1 MELDWAGIGAL
12 VALALAVTVTAHVL
26 WTRDEPR
33 GAFGWIGLAWLAP
46 LIGAALYVVFGI
58 NRIHRRGR
66 AIRAVRRLKREPT
79 HDAVPPAVL
88 TSRFPKTPQL
98 AALARAVETV
108 TKRPLVDG
116 NSALMLA
123 DGDEA
128 YPAMLAAIEGAQKAI
143 LMQSYIFELDGPGR
157 AFVEALTA
165 AVARGVEVRVLV
177 DAAGVRYGFPPID
190 RVLRRHG
197 VRAERFLPAFPPW
210 KMPYLNLRNHRK
222 LLVVDG
228 AIGFTGGLNVRP
240 DHVLASGPAEPTHD
254 THFRLTGPV
263 VAQLG
268 QVFAEDWSFVTGEH
282 LDVETYYPAA
292 KAEGDVIARV
302 VADGPDEDFDKAR
315 WTMLS
320 ALASARERITVVTP
334 YFLPDEPLLAAL
346 AVAAKRGLQVDLMIP
361 ARSNLRIVG
370 WAMEHLLQNAHLED
384 VDIWLSEPPFDHS
397 KLLVID
403 GCWSFVG
410 SINWDA
416 RSLRLNFEL
425 NVEIYDEALG
435 EALETLVAKRK
446 AGARRYQRSPI
457 EPLPRLR
464 NALAGLFRLYL

>member
-1 MELDWAGIGAL
+1 MEVDWATIGAL
-12 VALALAVTVTAHVL
+12 TALAMAMAVTAHVL

-46 LIGAALYVVFGI
+46 LVGASLYVVFGI
-58 NRIHRRGR
+58 NRITRRGR
-66 AIRAVRRLKREPT
+66 AIRAVRRRKREAT
-79 HDAVPPAVL
+79 HDAVPPEVV
-88 TSRFPKTPQL
+88 TSRFPHAPQL
-98 AALARAVETV
+98 ATIARAIQTV
-108 TKRPLVDG
+108 TERPLLDGNGALMLVDG
-116 NSALMLA
+116 
-123 DGDEA
+123 DDA
-128 YPAMLAAIEGAQKAI
+128 YPAMLAAIEGAEKAV

-157 AFVEALTA
+157 AFVDALA
-165 AVARGVEVRVLV
+165 AAAKRGVQVRVLV

-222 LLVVDG
+222 ILVVDG

-240 DHVLASGPAEPTHD
+240 DHVLADEPTDPTHD
-254 THFRLTGPV
+254 THFRFVGPV

-282 LDVETYYPAA
+282 LDSEAFYPS
-292 KAEGDVIARV
+292 AEATGSVIARV

-315 WTMLS
+315 WAMLS

-334 YFLPDEPLLAAL
+334 YFLPDDPLLAAL
-346 AVAAKRGLQVDLMIP
+346 AVAAKRGIAVDLVLP
-361 ARSNLRIVG
+361 SRSNLRIVG
-370 WAMEHLLQNAHLED
+370 WAMEQVLHNAHLDD
-384 VDIWLSEPPFDHS
+384 VTIWLTEPPFDHS
-397 KLLVID
+397 KLMVID

-416 RSLRLNFEL
+416 RSLRLNFEM
-425 NVEIYDEALG
+425 NVEVYDEALA
-435 EALETLVAKRK
+435 EALEALVSERK
-446 AGARRYQRSPI
+446 KNAHRYERVERAPW
-457 EPLPRLR
+457 PRVR
-464 NALAGLFRLYL
+464 NSVAGLFRLYL